1 MAVRSSGSLI
11 QKTKSSE
18 WNGLTDKQRE
28 ANKLLGGDQR
38 HTLLVGG
45 ASSGKTFTIVRRI
58 MARGLRAPG
67 SRHAILRFRWNAAR
81 ATIWLDTLPTVARL
95 CFPHA
100 ELIDHRQ
107 DSYVEVVGPAGP
119 FEIWIGGL
127 DEKERV
133 DKILGQRHATI
144 FLNEVSQIAYVSALT
159 ARTRLG
165 QLVPLADGTGFLPIR
180 GYYDLNPTGKRHWS
194 NLEFIEHVDPTT
206 RRPLE
211 HPENFKHLFV
221 PPGSNTRNLPQG
233 TVEELSRL
241 PPRQRKRFYDGEY
254 SEDIEGAL
262 WTFESLDRAR
272 IRPEDVPA
280 TLRRVVVAIDPS
292 GTSGDEEKRS
302 DAVGIVVCG
311 LDDNGRAYVLAD
323 RTCDLPPEGWGSVA
337 VTAYHEFHAD
347 RIIGEAN
354 FGGDMVR
361 AVLHS
366 IDRNVP
372 YRPVTASR
380 GKAVRAEPIS
390 VLYGHTDSDGRWL
403 DDRVRHAGNFYELE
417 AELLD
422 FSVAGYVGVRSPNRA
437 DALVWAL
444 TDLLVEPLPAEGHFE
459 YMRQLA
465 ASLKPAPPEPPK
477 PVYAPGSLE
486 YEREQAAKETS

>member
-1 MAVRSSGSLI
+1 M
-11 QKTKSSE
+11 
-18 WNGLTDKQRE
+18 
-28 ANKLLGGDQR
+28 
-38 HTLLVGG
+38 
-45 ASSGKTFTIVRRI
+45 
-58 MARGLRAPG
+58 
-67 SRHAILRFRWNAAR
+67 
-81 ATIWLDTLPTVARL
+81 
-95 CFPHA
+95 
-100 ELIDHRQ
+100 
-107 DSYVEVVGPAGP
+107 
-119 FEIWIGGL
+119 
-127 DEKERV
+127 
-133 DKILGQRHATI
+133 
-144 FLNEVSQIAYVSALT
+144 
-159 ARTRLG
+159 
-165 QLVPLADGTGFLPIR
+165 
-180 GYYDLNPTGKRHWS
+180 
-194 NLEFIEHVDPTT
+194 
-206 RRPLE
+206 
-211 HPENFKHLFV
+211 FV

-444 TDLLVEPLPAEGHFE
+444 TDLIVEPMPNEG
-459 YMRQLA
+459 
-465 ASLKPAPPEPPK
+465 PK
-477 PVYAPGSLE
+477 ENS
-486 YEREQAAKETS
+486 